1 MAMRIEGR
9 TLHSARNIF
18 AHLILYFLLCTCA
31 CTHTPPNL
39 WVSFQPH
46 RLPGSS
52 CPAASALCRI
62 PLSGHFCFSLFRV
75 FKLQDTSNIHNL
87 QRHILK
93 AAKLGS
99 ESKQLQTHTHTQK
112 KSRRDFTRSS
122 TLFFSSFIRSA
133 LQKDVCL
140 TLPASP
146 L

>member
-1 MAMRIEGR
+1 MREGLY
-9 TLHSARNIF
+9 TQQGTYL
-18 AHLILYFLLCTCA
+18 LILYFISFCAHVHAHTHLPTCGLASSHTDSQVLLLA
-31 CTHTPPNL
+31 LHK
-39 WVSFQPH
+39 
-46 RLPGSS
+46 
-52 CPAASALCRI
+52 AASALCRI

-99 ESKQLQTHTHTQK
+99 ESKQLQTHTRTQK

-122 TLFFSSFIRSA
+122 TLFFSSFIRSV